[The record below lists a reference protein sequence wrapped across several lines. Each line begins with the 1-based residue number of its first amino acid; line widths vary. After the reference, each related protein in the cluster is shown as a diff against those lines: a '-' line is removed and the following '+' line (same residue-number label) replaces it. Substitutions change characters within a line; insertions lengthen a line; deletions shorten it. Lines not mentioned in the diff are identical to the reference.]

1 MVIVCRRCFRR
12 AQIEMPKVGARLRCT
27 SCQTVQVFGERA
39 GRKSSKNGR
48 RPSTRQRREIA
59 GVVRFD
65 TRAPAAKVHTYEH
78 FDDRIDDLFAAG

>member
-1 MVIVCRRCFRR
+1 
-12 AQIEMPKVGARLRCT
+12 MPPIGARLRCT
-27 SCQTVQVFGERA
+27 SCQTVQVFGQKGGIKKPPPYRPRA
-39 GRKSSKNGR
+39 
-48 RPSTRQRREIA
+48 RREIA